1 MPLSIFVFFSAH
13 RSPCCDTGCVVVSHR
28 KSKDGLHLQWMLM
41 PPLEVMSALWSKLVT
56 WGSGNPRL
64 PHLLL
69 GATAAQDSVTQEG
82 GLPPQDRWEAGQS
95 QLLYTLQMLGKLWEG
110 SSHRWRALVF
120 SSLPNC
126 LVPFSSGRTLH
137 ANHLWVDHGV
147 K

>member
-1 MPLSIFVFFSAH
+1 
-13 RSPCCDTGCVVVSHR
+13 
-28 KSKDGLHLQWMLM
+28 M
-41 PPLEVMSALWSKLVT
+41 PPLEVMRALWSKLVT
-56 WGSGNPRL
+56 WGSGDPRL

-69 GATAAQDSVTQEG
+69 GAAAAQDSVTQEG
-82 GLPPQDRWEAGQS
+82 GLPPQDRREAGQS

-110 SSHRWRALVF
+110 SSHQWRALVF

-137 ANHLWVDHGV
+137 ANHLWVDPGV